1 MKDLPQKIAVL
12 MGGPG
17 SERDVSLATGRGVS
31 KALRSVGIDV
41 VDVDVRDENFQLPN
55 DVDLAFLTIHGTF
68 GEDGRVQKI
77 LEDRGVAYT
86 GDGVDASRIA
96 FDKILSKEK
105 FLEHNVVTPES
116 EMVEAG
122 QRPKMRV
129 PLVVK
134 AARQGSTV
142 GIVIV
147 KKENDLDAALKEA
160 AKYDRK
166 LLIEKF
172 VSGRELTIGIL
183 GDQALPI
190 IEIIPKGG
198 FYDFDTKYP
207 FLNPQAGAS
216 AEHVCPARIDSALTK
231 EIQELALAAFRALGL
246 KVYGRVDVI
255 LSDPGEP
262 FVLEVNTI
270 PGMTEASLLPEAA
283 AVAGIPYQD
292 LCLRIIELSHLRRST
307 IPARTFGRQARARRE
322 RGGR

>member
-1 MKDLPQKIAVL
+1 

-31 KALRSVGIDV
+31 KALRSLGMEV
-41 VDVDVRDENFQLPN
+41 VEVDVRDENFPLPK
-55 DVDLAFLTIHGTF
+55 DVDIAFNCIHGTF
-68 GEDGRVQKI
+68 GEDGQLQKI
-77 LEDRGVAYT
+77 LEERGMSYT
-86 GDGVDASRIA
+86 GDGVEESRIA

-105 FLEHNVVTPES
+105 FLERGIVTPES
-116 EMVEAG
+116 EVIGAG
-122 QRPKMRV
+122 QRPKMSV

-134 AARQGSTV
+134 PARQGSTV

-147 KKENDLDAALKEA
+147 KHQDALDGALKEA
-160 AKYDRK
+160 ANYDRK

-190 IEIIPKGG
+190 LEIIPKGG
-198 FYDFDTKYP
+198 FYDFNTKYP

-216 AEHVCPARIDSALTK
+216 AEHVCPAKIDTGLTK
-231 EIQELALAAFRALGL
+231 KIQDLALAAFRALGL
-246 KVYGRVDVI
+246 VVYGRVDVL
-255 LSDPGEP
+255 LSDKGEP

-283 AVAGIPYQD
+283 AAAGISYPD
-292 LCLRIIELSHLRRST
+292 LCLRIIELS
-307 IPARTFGRQARARRE
+307 RAREE
-322 RGGR
+322 RAGR

>member
-1 MKDLPQKIAVL
+1 

-68 GEDGRVQKI
+68 GEDGRVQKV

-86 GDGVDASRIA
+86 GDGVDASRVA

-147 KKENDLDAALKEA
+147 KKENHLDAALKEA

-255 LSDPGEP
+255 LSDPGGP

-292 LCLRIIELSHLRRST
+292 LCLRIIELSRLRRSAS
-307 IPARTFGRQARARRE
+307 PARTLGRQARARRE